1 MYDLIEYTILRW
13 KRLKK
18 EKERVIFRRVVKL
31 HKRVSFCDCASE
43 ESMIT
48 ITYLYIASLSDLR
61 YPILQELKHVD
72 AQYIIS

>member
-1 MYDLIEYTILRW
+1 MEKIK
-13 KRLKK
+13 KR
-18 EKERVIFRRVVKL
+18 ERDGERERERERVIFRRVVKL